1 MGSGR
6 AVAWLVVVDA
16 VTKWLAY
23 LFLPHGREVRPDALF
38 QLALFVNR
46 GLGTWA
52 DAAVGE
58 KVATARAIPNAFGT
72 AALAL
77 ALLGARRLK
86 LRWGWAA
93 LLCAAVAIV
102 AFQVGVAASPW
113 FRDLAFL
120 GRERVEGVS
129 RLLLVFVTWR
139 QVAPGPWRAAVAL
152 WLAGVLGNT
161 LCLYMPPFGAIDF
174 VYSRP
179 IDVVLRLG
187 IFNLADVYQV
197 AWLALLVVL
206 VVRALAVRLTRRR
219 GAAV

>member
-1 MGSGR
+1 VG
-6 AVAWLVVVDA
+6 VDA

-23 LFLPHGREVRPDALF
+23 LLLPHGREVRPEALF
-38 QLALFVNR
+38 QLVLFVNR

-58 KVATARAIPNAFGT
+58 KVATARAIPNAFGA

-86 LRWGWAA
+86 LRWGRAA
-93 LLCAAVAIV
+93 LLGGAAVILGFWA
-102 AFQVGVAASPW
+102 GVLASPW
-113 FRDLAFL
+113 FHALGFL
-120 GRERVEGVS
+120 GRERVEAVS
-129 RLLLVFVTWR
+129 RMLLVFVIWR
-139 QVAPGPWRAAVAL
+139 QVAPSPWRAAVAL
-152 WLAGVLGNT
+152 WLAGVLGNS
-161 LCLYMPPFGAIDF
+161 LCLFMPPFGAIDF

-179 IDVVLRLG
+179 VDVVLRLG

-197 AWLALLVVL
+197 AWLALVVVL
-206 VVRALAVRLTRRR
+206 AARALMVRLTGRR